1 MGTKAD
7 HLKRKTDEEFAKWIT
22 TVQGDAW
29 MMGYAGLLS
38 VTYPNNEEE
47 WLDWLK
53 QESISPPKEE

>member
-7 HLKRKTDEEFAKWIT
+7 HLKSMTDEEFAKWIT
-22 TVQGDAW
+22 IVQGDAW

-53 QESISPPKEE
+53 QEAISPPKEE